1 MCSTCLFFCLMIRR
15 PPRSTRTDTLF
26 PYTTLF
32 RSQGGAIGEAATR
45 PSHEGSFANP
55 HTSLPPRRRPGSSY
69 ERPDTGPRPSPGRC
83 VLKERRSDLPVA
95 QPDSDQ
101 GAGLIGFARHDRI
114 SAIIEGVIGAGAGVT
129 RPADAAEGRRRRGA
143 VGGLVPI
150 YDPGA
155 RIRPKTVL
163 ARGIL
168 AAQRG
173 REAVARVRSEERRVG
188 KGGGSTC

>member
-1 MCSTCLFFCLMIRR
+1 MIRR

-32 RSQGGAIGEAATR
+32 RS
-45 PSHEGSFANP
+45 
-55 HTSLPPRRRPGSSY
+55 PRRRPGSSY

-114 SAIIEGVIGAGAGVT
+114 SAIIGGVIGAGAMVT

-143 VGGLVPI
+143 VGGLVPLD
-150 YDPGA
+150 DPGA
-155 RIRPKTVL
+155 RLRPHTVVE
-163 ARGIL
+163 RGIL
-168 AAQRG
+168 ADR
-173 REAVARVRSEERRVG
+173 
-188 KGGGSTC
+188 KSTRLNSSH